1 VRTEHGVLVVQSVVY
16 PDSKDECVYMYK
28 VSVIKKEKV
37 MCKCATMFQETATHI
52 KSVMRDA
59 TTYTSHHIE
68 R

>member
-1 VRTEHGVLVVQSVVY
+1 
-16 PDSKDECVYMYK
+16 MYK